1 MSRSELIDTYPDF
14 LKYWDGAHDQPVA
27 DQIESWSSEYMS
39 RFPELLKKQ
48 IEDYSEQDLDW
59 RKIAEE
65 KVFPFLN
72 DRLPVMRE
80 ARKNLLELCPAIY
93 SKAQELL
100 GFEAD
105 VSFVI
110 YVGVGCGA
118 GWVTSY
124 GDQPAILFGLENIAG
139 SGWGSVNAIRGLCA
153 HEIGHVA
160 HYHWRAQNNKAL
172 GTGVWWQLY
181 DEGFAQRCETSINGF
196 DSWHEAIAS
205 DDWLEWCQGHKGWL
219 AAEFIK
225 AADDGKPVNPF
236 FGSWFEMEGKSQT
249 GYFLGCEVIHGLEE
263 EYSLKEIALLDD
275 IETRSRAI
283 LERMRNVQP

>member
-139 SGWGSVNAIRGLCA
+139 SGWGSVNSVAKDVIFRILRRDIAGAPPRKAPNGQEVGATLGLLRSLLMLLTPFQP
-153 HEIGHVA
+153 I
-160 HYHWRAQNNKAL
+160 
-172 GTGVWWQLY
+172 
-181 DEGFAQRCETSINGF
+181 
-196 DSWHEAIAS
+196 IAGN
-205 DDWLEWCQGHKGWL
+205 C
-219 AAEFIK
+219 FM
-225 AADDGKPVNPF
+225 P
-236 FGSWFEMEGKSQT
+236 
-249 GYFLGCEVIHGLEE
+249 
-263 EYSLKEIALLDD
+263 
-275 IETRSRAI
+275 
-283 LERMRNVQP
+283 